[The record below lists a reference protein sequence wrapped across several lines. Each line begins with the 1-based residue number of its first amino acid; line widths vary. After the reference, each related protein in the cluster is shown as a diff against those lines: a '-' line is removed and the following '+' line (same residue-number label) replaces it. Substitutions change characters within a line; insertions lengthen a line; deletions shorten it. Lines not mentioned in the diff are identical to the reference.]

1 MFRIALLGTISV
13 VLILAAASIAS
24 ANGVSY
30 RNDDFGHAV
39 NSTTHMGWMYTG
51 ETTTTGNAET
61 MPSSVETM
69 ANHIENASVQ
79 MREHAA
85 QLEATNHMQQS
96 TVMDPG
102 YGMQSGH
109 METGTGYMD
118 TNNME
123 YGSGYMGS
131 GNTGNMGSSTNS
143 GTMGSSTGS
152 GSHMGTTG
160 TGGTGTT
167 HTSGSSSMM
176 GR

>member
-1 MFRIALLGTISV
+1 MFRITLLGTISL
-13 VLILAAASIAS
+13 VLLLAAASIAS
-24 ANGVSY
+24 ANGVGYTNYDS
-30 RNDDFGHAV
+30 GHAV
-39 NSTTHMGWMYTG
+39 NATAHLGWMYTG
-51 ETTTTGNAET
+51 GTTTNGNAET
-61 MPSSVETM
+61 MPSSVATM

-85 QLEATNHMQQS
+85 QMEAANHMQA
-96 TVMDPG
+96 TGMDPG
-102 YGMQSGH
+102 YGMQSGN

-123 YGSGYMGS
+123 YGSGYMDS
-131 GNTGNMGSSTNS
+131 GNT

-167 HTSGSSSMM
+167 QTSGSGSMM